1 VETSGA
7 AVRSASRNAASART
21 KHVSRGGGGAAV
33 FSEKINLAQRVR
45 RLTACAEKVA
55 GSILAKL
62 QLMAKSPICVF
73 AVFNAHCEKQKQRVV
88 AYIHS

>member
-1 VETSGA
+1 MPRRRARNTFREA
-7 AVRSASRNAASART
+7 AAAQ
-21 KHVSRGGGGAAV
+21 HVFREINRGG
-33 FSEKINLAQRVR
+33 KLR
-45 RLTACAEKVA
+45 RLTATAEKVA

-62 QLMAKSPICVF
+62 QLIKIAKESVF